1 MGIYLNPGNSGFQE
15 IRNSRYVDKSGLISL
30 INRTIGTKQKLTC
43 VSRPRRFGKSFA
55 AQMLCA
61 YYDKGCDSSDLFCD
75 LAIAVDKKLNGS
87 YQQHLN
93 KYDVIYLDMTN
104 IMGKAAP
111 QDILSFI
118 ENGVTEELLDAYPE
132 LKAGRAFDETL
143 LLAAELTGNK
153 FIMLIDEWDAP
164 IREMPEIQKMYLQFL
179 RTLFKGSGT
188 TDRIFAA
195 AYGLYDGDTSYSKGR
210 FTVGHLGFSGIHDGL
225 PRSFCGICGI
235 YGKGSTRTL

>member
-61 YYDKGCDSSDLFCD
+61 YYDKGCDSSELFCD

-132 LKAGRAFDETL
+132 LKEGRAFDETL

-164 IREMPEIQKMYLQFL
+164 IREMPEIQKMY
-179 RTLFKGSGT
+179 R
-188 TDRIFAA
+188 
-195 AYGLYDGDTSYSKGR
+195 
-210 FTVGHLGFSGIHDGL
+210 
-225 PRSFCGICGI
+225 
-235 YGKGSTRTL
+235 